1 MGASYVVSHRLL
13 DGRGVGSS
21 SSILEHLQ
29 PGQVLPDVL
38 SALWNVPQK
47 KVTELTVD
55 VPGVALATPT
65 ETREVLARPRASV
78 PQAVLC
84 AVDESKTGVG
94 MDVPVTNGHGKPD
107 SRYRYLFQVGTG
119 TVVLDRS
126 SLQLGARCTAK
137 TVKAVL
143 TLKKGAVSDAM
154 WLRGIA
160 LDPEA
165 VAREWLLAQGIKFLE
180 VQRPRAT
187 GDGTMRMVLRLNK
200 AAAETLMRMCGRD
213 GVLTG
218 KFIESEEDK
227 NLFAS
232 IPLDVSREKALERA
246 SFHGAE
252 CWGVVPQRNGKG

>member
-1 MGASYVVSHRLL
+1 MFH
-13 DGRGVGSS
+13 
-21 SSILEHLQ
+21 SICVE
-29 PGQVLPDVL
+29 
-38 SALWNVPQK
+38 K
-47 KVTELTVD
+47 K
-55 VPGVALATPT
+55 VALATPT

-94 MDVPVTNGHGKPD
+94 MDVPVTNGHGKQD

-227 NLFAS
+227 NVFAG
-232 IPLDVSREKALERA
+232 IPLTFLGRGRSNVRAFTVQSVGALFRRGMEKRWAIRV
-246 SFHGAE
+246 F
-252 CWGVVPQRNGKG
+252 RN